1 MLTQCTAQ
9 VLQESQSPF
18 SLHVFKIRKKVFL
31 YNKVREALARVAHSG
46 GGSQG
51 QAAPGSEPPNR
62 AVGVPVDCRGV
73 GLEGL

>member
-1 MLTQCTAQ
+1 M
-9 VLQESQSPF
+9 
-18 SLHVFKIRKKVFL
+18 FL

-46 GGSQG
+46 GGSPIPGEIEG